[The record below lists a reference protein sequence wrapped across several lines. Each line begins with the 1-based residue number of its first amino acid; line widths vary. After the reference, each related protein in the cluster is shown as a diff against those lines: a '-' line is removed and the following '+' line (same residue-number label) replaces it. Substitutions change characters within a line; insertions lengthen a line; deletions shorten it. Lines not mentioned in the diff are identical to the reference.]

1 MKLEFNLGMIMLV
14 FTFIKIELDKMF
26 VRNNIKTIQTFY
38 YVLGYFKNSSK
49 TCIQQ
54 IPDLG
59 KKKIRDK
66 FRGKKL

>member
-38 YVLGYFKNSSK
+38 YILGYFKNSSK
-49 TCIQQ
+49 TCIQR